1 MNAAPTV
8 VLADDHPPIRLGVR
22 MALLRGG
29 FRVLAEAA
37 DGDGAVEA
45 VLRERPDLCLL
56 DISMPGS
63 GGIEAAARLAKLAP
77 ATAVVM
83 LTVSA
88 SAEDLLAALRA
99 GARGYLPKDM
109 SPDRLPAALRGV
121 LKGEAALPR
130 TFVARMLHEMREL
143 PAPGHA
149 PVRVRRRRAHRAGV
163 RDPAHVALRPLHL
176 GDRRAPL
183 ALPRHRPPPPLRRR
197 FQARRRR
204 ARRGLARDRV
214 AALGG
219 SGSWPGAEPATADA
233 GHGGP
238 APTRVVGA
246 PTRVDDPPDHPLVR
260 PGPPAPR
267 TPRPVRGCAPRAFR
281 RCWSRT
287 A

>member
-8 VLADDHPPIRLGVR
+8 VIADDHPPIRLGVR
-22 MALLRGG
+22 MALMRSG

-56 DISMPGS
+56 DVRMPG

-109 SPDRLPAALRGV
+109 SPDRLPAALHGV

-130 TFVARMLHEMREL
+130 TFVGRMLHEMREL
-143 PAPGHA
+143 PAPGPT
-149 PVRVRRRRAHRAGV
+149 PVRVGDVELTTRESEILRMLRSGLSTVEIGERLSLSPVTVRRHISAGAAKLGAEG
-163 RDPAHVALRPLHL
+163 RDEALR
-176 GDRRAPL
+176 AI
-183 ALPRHRPPPPLRRR
+183 A
-197 FQARRRR
+197 
-204 ARRGLARDRV
+204 
-214 AALGG
+214 
-219 SGSWPGAEPATADA
+219 
-233 GHGGP
+233 
-238 APTRVVGA
+238 
-246 PTRVDDPPDHPLVR
+246 
-260 PGPPAPR
+260 
-267 TPRPVRGCAPRAFR
+267 
-281 RCWSRT
+281 
-287 A
+287 

>member
-1 MNAAPTV
+1 MSAAPTV
-8 VLADDHPPIRLGVR
+8 VIADDHPPIRLGVR
-22 MALLRGG
+22 MALMRNG

-56 DISMPGS
+56 DVRMPG

-109 SPDRLPAALRGV
+109 SPDRLPAALHGV

-130 TFVARMLHEMREL
+130 TFVGRMLHEMRVL
-143 PAPGHA
+143 P
-149 PVRVRRRRAHRAGV
+149 
-163 RDPAHVALRPLHL
+163 
-176 GDRRAPL
+176 
-183 ALPRHRPPPPLRRR
+183 
-197 FQARRRR
+197 
-204 ARRGLARDRV
+204 
-214 AALGG
+214 
-219 SGSWPGAEPATADA
+219 DA
-233 GHGGP
+233 GP
-238 APTRVVGA
+238 APLRVGDVELTTRESEILRLLRSGLSTVEIGERLSLSPVTVRRHISAGA
-246 PTRVDDPPDHPLVR
+246 AKLGAEGRDEAL
-260 PGPPAPR
+260 
-267 TPRPVRGCAPRAFR
+267 RAI
-281 RCWSRT
+281 